1 MNFEQ
6 VRSDAP
12 TQSLIASHVVLR
24 NTYFLLSL
32 TLLFSAAVAYWSML
46 VGAAPIGLF
55 GFLIGA
61 FGLSFLTSY
70 LRNSIWGLVSIF
82 AFTGFMG
89 YTIGPLLAIT
99 LKMSGGAHIVS
110 LSLGM
115 TGLIFFSL
123 SAMVLLTQKDFS
135 FLSSF
140 LFAGFIALMAAIVIG
155 FIWHMPILY
164 IVCSVGIALF
174 SALFIIFETSQIIH
188 GGQTNYILATVSLYL
203 SLYNLFTSL
212 LSIFGLMDR
221 R

>member
-6 VRSDAP
+6 IRTNTTAD
-12 TQSLIASHVVLR
+12 SLIASHVVLR

-32 TLLFSAAVAYWSML
+32 TLLFSAVIAYWSML
-46 VGAAPIGLF
+46 SGAPPVGTLLF
-55 GFLIGA
+55 LVGA
-61 FGLSFLTSY
+61 FGLLFLTTY
-70 LRNSIWGLVSIF
+70 LRNSVWGLVSTF

-89 YTIGPLLAIT
+89 YTIGPMLSVV
-99 LKMSGGAHIVS
+99 LKMANGPHIVS

-115 TGLIFFSL
+115 TGIIFFSL
-123 SAMVLLTQKDFS
+123 SAMVLTTRKDFS

-140 LFAGFIALMAAIVIG
+140 LFAGFIALMVAMVAG
-155 FIWHMPILY
+155 FIWHMPALY
-164 IVCSVGIALF
+164 LAISVGIALF
-174 SALFIIFETSQIIH
+174 SSLFIIFETSQIIH
-188 GGQTNYILATVSLYL
+188 GGQTNYIMATISLYM